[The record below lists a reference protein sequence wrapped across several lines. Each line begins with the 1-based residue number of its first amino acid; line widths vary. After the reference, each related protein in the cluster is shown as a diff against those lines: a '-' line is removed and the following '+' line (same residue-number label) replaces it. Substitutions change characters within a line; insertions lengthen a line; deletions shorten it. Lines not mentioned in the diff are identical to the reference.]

1 MAKTTGILDKSLSR
15 GKGEINLSTF
25 AVLFSEMVLYA
36 QNRSETVTDIHD
48 KIASYGKQV
57 GLRMFDII
65 VLREKGYKR
74 ETKLLGML
82 MFIKST
88 VWKNLF
94 GKEADK
100 LERSND
106 DHCTYLLIEKDPLV
120 NTYISVP
127 RDKGV
132 LNCAAFA
139 AGIVEAILESAS
151 FKCKVTAHWHNG
163 TAYVIQFDESVIARE
178 NALLDSNR

>member
-139 AGIVEAILESAS
+139 AGIVEAILDSAS

-163 TAYVIQFDESVIARE
+163 TAYVIQFDEAVIARE
-178 NALLDSNR
+178 NAMLDTNR